1 MNDIYP
7 HLVEMTCIEDIRRV
21 YFLDLGVSFNELSDE
36 EKELAYNS
44 QQYLAKKYCEK
55 LKEKLSENQWA
66 QSKRKLPNE
75 SNKYVIGFS
84 EDEYDVE
91 IVRYERGLKKWI
103 GKDGKLHNI
112 THWQSLP
119 AVPDLE
125 DEDWEEEE

>member
-7 HLVEMTCIEDIRRV
+7 HLVGMTCIEDIRRV

-66 QSKRKLPNE
+66 QPKHKLPNE

-91 IVRYERGLKKWI
+91 IVSYEEDFKEWRDKS
-103 GKDGKLHNI
+103 GKPHNI
-112 THWQSLP
+112 THWMPLP
-119 AVPDLE
+119 TVPDL
-125 DEDWEEEE
+125 DEDWEEDE